1 MAFKLPFLKNFRRG
15 FATNSS
21 SSHSFLYL
29 KEPVPGAHD
38 DHLVDADDFSWNDF
52 RLDTIKEKLFYVLA
66 GRIGGSSW
74 TTPEP
79 SEVDEAWEQHH
90 EDFPELSREEFEAA
104 FHTSVDH
111 QSYGLIGVEEARD
124 PNLVVFGGND
134 NGGDSQE
141 RADVVRSGLVDW
153 ERSEPSYEDAENLPK
168 SETQAWERLYESDPW
183 LRSEMEED
191 DA

>member
-52 RLDTIKEKLFYVLA
+52 RLDTIKEKLFYVLD

-74 TTPEP
+74 TT
-79 SEVDEAWEQHH
+79 
-90 EDFPELSREEFEAA
+90 RK
-104 FHTSVDH
+104 T
-111 QSYGLIGVEEARD
+111 
-124 PNLVVFGGND
+124 
-134 NGGDSQE
+134 
-141 RADVVRSGLVDW
+141 
-153 ERSEPSYEDAENLPK
+153 
-168 SETQAWERLYESDPW
+168 ETKTWERLYENEPW